1 MFKKL
6 SVKIAGILMIIMI
19 VIMTLFT
26 GYLVKARTENME
38 SELLEK
44 GRIEAL
50 TGAKMMS
57 QIIEMAIDHGHF
69 PAEALFDVN
78 YIPIPSTD
86 PPKFHTKYDAYLDS
100 TIREILD
107 EFLKDDQVVFAVLV
121 DRNGYLPT
129 HNTVYSQPLT
139 GNLEKDKLWNRSKRI
154 FNDPVGI
161 AAAKNRKEV
170 LKQVYNRDTGE
181 QMWDISAPV
190 IVNGE
195 HWGGFR
201 IGYSMV
207 KTEKKIAAL
216 RTQIVISMLIML
228 IIVNLTIQLVVSWMT
243 RPLLT
248 LTSAANRISAGNL
261 DEVLDI
267 KSNDEIGKLA
277 DAFNTMTTVIVRNL
291 KDEVEKS
298 SRLISSMREA
308 IEQLSSSSSHMRTI
322 TAQQSAGATAQ
333 SVTIQEISGNAQ
345 NIASSAKLIMEAALA
360 VRTIA
365 DNSSLSCTEGTQD
378 VANAIDGMERLKQ
391 QVQGIAESLIHL
403 GQDSQKIGG
412 IIEIIDEISDQTNLL
427 ALNAAIEAA
436 GAGEAGRRFSIVARE
451 VKRLA
456 ARTVEATKQIRD
468 LIEEI
473 QRATNT
479 TVMVTEEGIK
489 DAEVAA
495 GLVYKVQTTFS
506 SIFSMVQES
515 AWVAKEITDATGLQ
529 TNSCETMAHAMSQVK
544 EVAWE
549 VEMNAM
555 VTESSIV
562 DIMASAE
569 KLKERIEQES

>member
-57 QIIEMAIDHGHF
+57 QIIEMAIEHGHF
-69 PAEALFDVN
+69 PAEAMFDVN

-86 PPKFHTKYDAYLDS
+86 PPKFHTKYDSYLDS

-139 GNLEKDKLWNRSKRI
+139 GNPEKDKLWNRSKRI

-216 RTQIVISMLIML
+216 RIQIIISMLIML
-228 IIVNLTIQLVVSWMT
+228 VIINLTIQLVVSWMT
-243 RPLLT
+243 RPLLI

-308 IEQLSSSSSHMRTI
+308 IEQLSSASTHMRTI

-333 SVTIQEISGNAQ
+333 AVTIREISGNAQ

-365 DNSSLSCTEGTQD
+365 DNSSSSCTEGTQD
-378 VANAIDGMERLKQ
+378 VANAIDGVERLKK
-391 QVQGIAESLIHL
+391 QVKGIAESLLQL
-403 GQDSQKIGG
+403 GLDSQKIGG
-412 IIEIIDEISDQTNLL
+412 IVEIIDEISDQTNLL

-506 SIFSMVQES
+506 CIFSMVQES

-529 TNSCETMAHAMSQVK
+529 TNSCETMAYAMNQVK
-544 EVAWE
+544 EVARE

-555 VTESSIV
+555 VTESSILE
-562 DIMASAE
+562 IMASAE
-569 KLKERIEQES
+569 KLKERIEEES